1 LEDDQEEEATTM
13 TPADDQEVLACISE
27 AREASGE
34 AQRWEQRHVDLRG
47 EVKVEMR
54 NVLEL
59 VGQCYGLRWPA
70 RHDDGDVLALQVS
83 AELGSLQ
90 RLVEVCHCYR

>member
-1 LEDDQEEEATTM
+1 M
-13 TPADDQEVLACISE
+13 
-27 AREASGE
+27 
-34 AQRWEQRHVDLRG
+34 
-47 EVKVEMR
+47 EMR

-70 RHDDGDVLALQVS
+70 RHDGGDVVALQVS

-90 RLVEVCHCYR
+90 RLVEVRHCYR